1 MNVISMLA
9 VKAPKDLWT
18 IMINWIQG
26 AFGNYGWTILFFTLL
41 LKLIMSP
48 LDFWVKYTN
57 KRQQLVQKKCS
68 PQIAKLKKKFGANQ
82 EQFRIQSQALY
93 KREGLKMGS
102 GCVAM
107 LVNMIAIWLVFFTLF
122 DSLRSVSAYQV
133 INQYETI
140 EQAYNAEFK
149 VAAIDYT
156 LNDEDCYYKVTA
168 ENYEEWLEAVEDAT
182 KFNMADGVDKESQEY
197 KDNQKLIEYSNEVA
211 TNADKAAGKVAAT
224 KWEDVKDDWLWVQN
238 IWVEDAVT
246 SPFPS
251 YDKLLSIAG
260 DGGYKSY
267 VKENIDKTS
276 YTTISNHISDN
287 SSKSKNGYFITP
299 ILVGGLTLLSQIISE
314 LHTRLKNKKAQ
325 KLATVSGDASSAM
338 SMKLMKIIMPIIMV
352 FFALS
357 SSTSFGIY
365 LFASSLASLAI
376 GEVTSLIINKLTKKQ
391 QQEVEEVLEKEANRL
406 IKKGQL
412 QEK

>member
-1 MNVISMLA
+1 MNIISMLA

-26 AFGNYGWTILFFTLL
+26 AFGNYGWTILFFTLF

-140 EQAYNAEFK
+140 EQAYEVKFK
-149 VAAIDYT
+149 EAAIDYT
-156 LNDEDCYYKVTA
+156 SKDNEAVYKITA
-168 ENYEEWLEAVEDAT
+168 DNYEEWQQKVESIQ
-182 KFNMADGVDKESQEY
+182 KLDKESQEY
-197 KDNQKLIEYSNEVA
+197 KDNKAFLEYSFEVA

-224 KWEDVKDDWLWVQN
+224 TWEDVKDDWLWVQN

-251 YDKLLSIAG
+251 YDKLLSIAS

-267 VKENIDKTS
+267 VKENIEKTS

-314 LHTRLKNKKAQ
+314 LHTKLKNKKAQ

-365 LFASSLASLAI
+365 LFSSSLASLAI
-376 GEVTSLIINKLTKKQ
+376 GEVTSIIINKLTRRQ
-391 QQEVEEVLEKEANRL
+391 QKEVEEVLEKEANRL